1 MDNSVEVETKE
12 RSTMAQGKKP
22 TDKKA
27 TSSKK
32 ANGKD
37 KATPEQPVAKPT
49 VSHMLGEMTW
59 LLGQSPIH
67 KHFSIGDMEWMVM
80 PALMLEQYRIFRGNP
95 NATKEGE
102 EQQPGNMPMGMAL
115 WATLSEDAET
125 KLNDMV
131 MGGKGPVKLRPDEW
145 RSGDRLWLIDLVAPF
160 ATAENKQVQLMMADL
175 IQNGLKQALPKAKDR
190 TLKFHKTDPQTGK
203 REVMEIKG

>member
-1 MDNSVEVETKE
+1 
-12 RSTMAQGKKP
+12 MAKDKKP
-22 TDKKA
+22 TDK
-27 TSSKK
+27 TSGSKN
-32 ANGKD
+32 ANGASKP
-37 KATPEQPVAKPT
+37 TSETPVAKPT

-95 NATKEGE
+95 NPAKEGE

-115 WATLSEDAET
+115 WAMLSEAAEQ

-160 ATAENKQVQLMMADL
+160 ANAENQQVQLMMADL
-175 IQNGLKQALPKAKDR
+175 IQNGLKNALPKAKDR
-190 TLKFHKTDPQTGK
+190 TLKFHKTDPTTGK
-203 REVMEIKG
+203 REVLEIKG